1 MRSITTDANSPNIFQ
16 SLMTDIPEERYSMR
30 VEWSEIDNAYKATC
44 PAFPG
49 LSAFG
54 ETREE
59 ALEEANVA
67 LSLFI
72 EDYREEGDELPDP
85 QVATEYSGQTR
96 LRMPKWLHAALSEEA
111 ERQDVSLNMLMVSFL
126 ARQIGKEQERGRIT
140 NILMEFTKNVER
152 VLPQAVNAQDS
163 TYTQAA
169 SGGEYIQD
177 PVVRNLKSG
186 SSNQ

>member
-1 MRSITTDANSPNIFQ
+1 
-16 SLMTDIPEERYSMR
+16 MTDSVDDRYSIR
-30 VEWSEIDNAYKATC
+30 VEWSERDEAFKASC

-54 ETREE
+54 DTRGE

-67 LSLFI
+67 LSLFV
-72 EDYREEGDELPDP
+72 EDYLEEGDELPEP
-85 QVATEYSGQTR
+85 RRATEYSGQTR

-126 ARQIGKEQERGRIT
+126 ARQIGKEQERSRIT
-140 NILMEFTKNVER
+140 DILMDFTKNVQR

-169 SGGEYIQD
+169 SGGEYIQN